1 MVTDGTGLQAQGIGR
16 KLPCDAKWKRLRGK
30 LG

>member
-1 MVTDGTGLQAQGIGR
+1 MVTGGTGLQAQGIGR
-16 KLPCDAKWKRLRGK
+16 KLPCEVRWKRLGGK